1 MKNLFMLAEADS
13 AWLHTAGFD
22 ATYAWPE
29 FHLMVDIAAG
39 KKKAGDL
46 AQLIN
51 KLDSSLPANAIRL
64 WFTSNHD
71 ENSWNKAD
79 YATMPGASHTPFA
92 VLTHTMPRS
101 LPLIYGGQEEP
112 ILRPIPFFEKD
123 TIVFKKF
130 ERAAFYQKLTQ
141 LRARNMALRPDAS
154 YQSLTTNQPDQVIA
168 FLRSFENQKVLVVV
182 NVTAKA
188 VTCSL
193 SGNSIVGKYT
203 DLFSAAPV
211 TFAPNPT
218 VPLEPWG
225 YKVYELNN

>member
-1 MKNLFMLAEADS
+1 
-13 AWLHTAGFD
+13 
-22 ATYAWPE
+22 
-29 FHLMVDIAAG
+29 
-39 KKKAGDL
+39 
-46 AQLIN
+46 
-51 KLDSSLPANAIRL
+51 
-64 WFTSNHD
+64 
-71 ENSWNKAD
+71 
-79 YATMPGASHTPFA
+79 MPGASHTPFA

-123 TIVFKKF
+123 TIMFKNF

-141 LRARNMALRPDAS
+141 LRARNMALRPDAA
-154 YQSLTTNQPDQVIA
+154 YQAITTNQPDQVIA
-168 FLRSFENQKVLVVV
+168 FLRTHEKQKVLVVV

-193 SGNSIVGKYT
+193 SGNTIAGNYT

-211 TFAPNPT
+211 TFAANST
-218 VPLEPWG
+218 VTLEPWG